1 MKIILRIIIS
11 VLIGFFVLAVS
22 GSVSIGIT
30 ERLDESYSWLT
41 APILHTAML
50 IMSIVLIFLLSK
62 RAISSYGF
70 RLAESRYL
78 KQSIINGSTAAIIIG
93 ICSVIFSEL
102 FPDINTGPADEFSFI
117 QIIIF
122 VWIYASICEE
132 FLSRGLV
139 QSFLSPL
146 VRYRIR
152 IFNFHIS
159 LPILVGALF
168 FGLKHF
174 GLLTTGADLLFVC
187 FIVFFGIIVGIMA
200 GYYREISGSIIPAI
214 IIHML
219 FNIWGTI
226 LGLIGEVIKLCTSPV
241 G

>member
-1 MKIILRIIIS
+1 MKNILRIIAS
-11 VLIGFFVLAVS
+11 VFIGFIILAIS
-22 GSVSIGIT
+22 GSISIGIT
-30 ERLDESYSWLT
+30 ENLGESYSWLM

-50 IMSIVLIFLLSK
+50 ILSVALIYFFSRK
-62 RAISSYGF
+62 DISSYG
-70 RLAESRYL
+70 LKMAEPKYL
-78 KQSIINGSTAAIIIG
+78 KHAVINGSMAAILVG
-93 ICSVIFSEL
+93 ICSVIFGEL
-102 FPDINTGPADEFSFI
+102 FPDINTDPADEFNFI

-132 FLSRGLV
+132 FLSRGLI

-146 VRYRIR
+146 IGYRIR

-159 LPILVGALF
+159 LPILVVVLF

-174 GLLTTGADLLFVC
+174 GLITTGADLLFVC

-214 IIHML
+214 IIHAL

-226 LGLIGEVIKLCTSPV
+226 LNLIGECIS
-241 G
+241 